1 MLKGR
6 VLAYWDVFATLWP
19 TLRKGMFAMT
29 CSPSHLASCS
39 VAFSER
45 ERNRAQLISLLEK
58 LGCDGPLDSAD
69 SATADAALATALMDS
84 FRKTRDPEAYDGLV
98 RWAGPHLR
106 ARVRSRLRSLG
117 AMLDPSEVWQDTI
130 VNIYRYPDRFLASRP
145 GAFAAWSSTIV
156 DNAIRRHLRRSKRD
170 LGITLR
176 DPETLQEQADT
187 SMREPSMEAE
197 NNEECRATAAAFG
210 VVLQAYLVAF
220 QRLGER
226 ERFVLQM
233 VEVRRMRYAELAQI
247 LGIRPEALK
256 MVVFRARKRIHEHL
270 GRLLSG
276 APAMDAGKAVR
287 AVSRQGVARPAAQD
301 SATQDSGTQDVETA
315 SAVA

>member
-1 MLKGR
+1 MLKECSP
-6 VLAYWDVFATLWP
+6 AWWDVFATLWP
-19 TLRKGMFAMT
+19 ALRKGTFAMT
-29 CSPSHLASCS
+29 CSPSHMASCS
-39 VAFSER
+39 VAFPER
-45 ERNRAQLISLLEK
+45 ERYRSQLISLLES
-58 LGCDGPLDSAD
+58 LGCDGPLKSDD
-69 SATADAALATALMDS
+69 VATANAALATALMDS
-84 FRKTRDPEAYDGLV
+84 FRKTRDPEAFDGLV
-98 RWAGPHLR
+98 RWAGPQLR

-117 AMLDPSEVWQDTI
+117 AMLDPNEVWQDTI
-130 VNIYRYPDRFLASRP
+130 VNIYRYPDRFLAARP

-176 DPETLQEQADT
+176 DPESLQEQPDT

-276 APAMDAGKAVR
+276 ASVKEAGAKDAGKPARGAAR
-287 AVSRQGVARPAAQD
+287 ARTQGVA
-301 SATQDSGTQDVETA
+301 SS

>member
-1 MLKGR
+1 MLKGDTR
-6 VLAYWDVFATLWP
+6 GFWDVFATPWP
-19 TLRKGMFAMT
+19 ALRKGTVAMT
-29 CSPSHLASCS
+29 CNPSHMASCS

-45 ERNRAQLISLLEK
+45 ERNRSQLISLLEK

-98 RWAGPHLR
+98 RWTGPQLR

-117 AMLDPSEVWQDTI
+117 TRLDPNEVWQDTI

-156 DNAIRRHLRRSKRD
+156 DNAIRRLLRRSKLD
-170 LGITLR
+170 LAMILR

-187 SMREPSMEAE
+187 SMREPSMEAQ
-197 NNEECRATAAAFG
+197 NNEECLATAAAFG
-210 VVLQAYLVAF
+210 VVLQAYLIAYE
-220 QRLGER
+220 RLSER

-233 VEVRRMRYAELAQI
+233 VEVRRMRYAELAQV
-247 LGIRPEALK
+247 LVIRPEARK
-256 MVVFRARKRIHEHL
+256 MVVFRARKRIHEQL
-270 GRLLSG
+270 GLLLSG
-276 APAMDAGKAVR
+276 A
-287 AVSRQGVARPAAQD
+287 STTVARKPIHGGARSRVRSIA
-301 SATQDSGTQDVETA
+301 SA

>member
-1 MLKGR
+1 MVKDLCHNE
-6 VLAYWDVFATLWP
+6 WDSFATLWP
-19 TLRKGMFAMT
+19 ALRKGTFAMT
-29 CSPSHLASCS
+29 CSPSQMSSRS
-39 VAFSER
+39 VAFPER
-45 ERNRAQLISLLEK
+45 ERIRSQLESLLES
-58 LGCDGPLDSAD
+58 LGCDGPLDNPSTTD
-69 SATADAALATALMDS
+69 GDAALATALMDA
-84 FRKTRDPEAYDGLV
+84 FRKTRSAEAFDGLV
-98 RWAGPHLR
+98 QWAGPQLR

-170 LGITLR
+170 LGMSLR

-187 SMREPSMEAE
+187 TSREPSALAE
-197 NNEECRATAAAFG
+197 NNEECLATAKAFG
-210 VVLQAYLVAF
+210 VVLQAYLQAF
-220 QRLGER
+220 HRLGER

-233 VEVRRMRYAELAQI
+233 VEVRNMRYAELAKI

-270 GRLLSG
+270 QRLLSG
-276 APAMDAGKAVR
+276 EPEKPKKAIKRSVKKTLPK
-287 AVSRQGVARPAAQD
+287 PAAEP
-301 SATQDSGTQDVETA
+301 ARNAVAPNDVASA

>member
-1 MLKGR
+1 
-6 VLAYWDVFATLWP
+6 
-19 TLRKGMFAMT
+19 MT
-29 CSPSHLASCS
+29 CSPSQMASSS
-39 VAFSER
+39 VASSER
-45 ERNRAQLISLLEK
+45 ERNRSQLISLLEK
-58 LGCDGPLDSAD
+58 LGCDGPLESGDQ
-69 SATADAALATALMDS
+69 ATADAALATALMDS
-84 FRKTRDPEAYDGLV
+84 FRKTRDPEAYDGLI
-98 RWAGPHLR
+98 RWAGPQLR

-117 AMLDPSEVWQDTI
+117 AMLDPNEVWQDTI
-130 VNIYRYPDRFLASRP
+130 VNIYRYPDRFLATRP

-156 DNAIRRHLRRSKRD
+156 DNAIRRHLRRTKRD
-170 LGITLR
+170 LGMTLR

-187 SMREPSMEAE
+187 SMREPSTEAE
-197 NNEECRATAAAFG
+197 NNEECLATAQAFG

-276 APAMDAGKAVR
+276 VAPSETGKAVR
-287 AVSRQGVARPAAQD
+287 GVARSR
-301 SATQDSGTQDVETA
+301 SARSASA

>member
-1 MLKGR
+1 MLKGN
-6 VLAYWDVFATLWP
+6 VTADWDVFATRWP
-19 TLRKGMFAMT
+19 TLRKGTFAMT
-29 CSPSHLASCS
+29 CSPSHMASCS

-45 ERNRAQLISLLEK
+45 ERNRSQLISLLER

-69 SATADAALATALMDS
+69 QATADAALATALMDS

-98 RWAGPHLR
+98 RWAGPQLR

-117 AMLDPSEVWQDTI
+117 AMLDPNEVWQDTI

-170 LGITLR
+170 LGMTLR

-197 NNEECRATAAAFG
+197 NNEECLATAAAFG

-276 APAMDAGKAVR
+276 ASVKETGKASR
-287 AVSRQGVARPAAQD
+287 AATRSGVSRSRSQRVA
-301 SATQDSGTQDVETA
+301 SA